1 MKEGPVLLLDDEP
14 VVLQVH
20 AAAVRQFGF
29 EAVLAETAEEALLLA
44 RKRSPALVISDVQM
58 PGEGGF
64 DFIQALNEQGLKTMP
79 AIYLTGYNDIDIIRG
94 GLRAGGDDFIIK
106 GSSVEILRRRIAFWM
121 ASGFN
126 ELPRELRRRALI
138 KANAVKGDTFT
149 GIKEHFAED
158 TGVLVRSRTR
168 FEDEFQSMP
177 EGYGKRLVERVCM
190 LGRLSNIL
198 ISESNVFGDLVR
210 FPDHMDQI
218 LRHLDTPWAK
228 DMWPL
233 FGSFEEWATD
243 KRFVLAGVEP
253 LKRYAEYDWFSE
265 ETPE

>member
-1 MKEGPVLLLDDEP
+1 MRKGPVLLVDDEP

-29 EAVLAETAEEALLLA
+29 DAVLADTAEQALEIA
-44 RKRSPALVISDVQM
+44 RDRKPALVISDVQM

-64 DFIQALNEQGLKTMP
+64 DFIEALNKQALKTMP

-106 GSSVEILRRRIAFWM
+106 GGSVDILRRRVAFWM

-126 ELPRELRRRALI
+126 ELPRDLRRRALG

-149 GIKEHFAED
+149 GIKEHFDTE
-158 TGVLVRSRTR
+158 TGVLVRARDR
-168 FEDEFQSMP
+168 IVAELAMVP
-177 EGYGKRLVERVCM
+177 EGYGERLVERICL

-198 ISESNVFGDLVR
+198 ISESTVFGDFVR

-218 LRHLDTPWAK
+218 IRHLNVSWAK
-228 DMWPL
+228 DMWPM
-233 FGSFEEWATD
+233 FARFEEWACD
-243 KRFVLAGVEP
+243 ARFVQSGVEP
-253 LKRYAEYDWFSE
+253 LKPFVDYSWFVDE
-265 ETPE
+265 LVE